1 MKLLLDLKTDIEVI
15 QFAPDPAVQPDWT
28 KALAEL
34 AKWDGVKK
42 ASVELTDEGAGY
54 WNYTVTMRVNA
65 RKFTGEEA
73 WQMCREQFKEDG
85 EPIEAAAIVSSVLSD
100 EGGWDAPFHDAIAPH
115 LPGYMLTVSE
125 PPEIEETHNE

>member
-1 MKLLLDLKTDIEVI
+1 MRLLLNLETDVEVV
-15 QFAPDPAVQPDWT
+15 QATAGDPVAPDWT
-28 KALAEL
+28 EATLALM
-34 AKWDGVKK
+34 KWDGVKN
-42 ASVELTDEGAGY
+42 VTINLTDSGEGW

-125 PPEIEETHNE
+125 PPEIEEAQP